1 MQILDTASGITVDRT
16 GAIIGG
22 GSGNRSGTFYVDVT
36 GITRTSGTLDVT
48 LSILTASGVLQTVA
62 AKTGITA
69 TGLYKMTLDADFLTV
84 PDAVPVPDQVV
95 WDLVGDATAVSGTV
109 EALFSHGS

>member
-1 MQILDTASGITVDRT
+1 MQILDTASGITASRT
-16 GAIIGG
+16 GAVIGG

-36 GITRTSGTLDVT
+36 DITRTSGSLTVT

-62 AKTGITA
+62 EATGITA
-69 TGLYKMTLDADFLTV
+69 ASLVKLTLDADFLTV
-84 PDAVPVPDQVV
+84 PDAVPVPDQVI
-95 WDLVGDATAVSGTV
+95 WTLVGDATAVSGTV